1 MLQTQLRI
9 APTLYKVLQKVEKR
23 NLRAA
28 EFLSHIDEEGI
39 SPVHI
44 DQYRQKHGQVPEKT
58 FVFDG
63 PIGIVHFGSRRGYL
77 KPRSIPHGIL
87 SNLLLAYPQ
96 PIETEALYR
105 SVWGMEFDAECDL
118 PAIKS
123 ALQRV
128 RRLLK
133 SLTPA
138 VRLVRCLSPSD
149 LGAIRIAFS
158 CPWEAI
164 V

>member
-1 MLQTQLRI
+1 M
-9 APTLYKVLQKVEKR
+9 
-23 NLRAA
+23 
-28 EFLSHIDEEGI
+28 
-39 SPVHI
+39 
-44 DQYRQKHGQVPEKT
+44 
-58 FVFDG
+58 
-63 PIGIVHFGSRRGYL
+63 
-77 KPRSIPHGIL
+77 

-105 SVWGMEFDAECDL
+105 SVWGMEFDPECDL

-149 LGAIRIAFS
+149 LGAVRIGFS